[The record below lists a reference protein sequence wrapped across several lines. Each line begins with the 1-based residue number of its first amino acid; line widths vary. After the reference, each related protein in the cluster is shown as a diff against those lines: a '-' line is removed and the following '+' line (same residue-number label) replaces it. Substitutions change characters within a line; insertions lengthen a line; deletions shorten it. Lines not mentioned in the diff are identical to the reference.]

1 MVTDILPNEKNEL
14 NRVFTT
20 LGASNHALEKRQ
32 QVDYYATDPKA
43 LTLLL
48 EKLKKDNVILP
59 RNIMGPCCGGGH
71 LSEELKKH
79 GYNVSSYD
87 LYDHGY
93 DSIKQDFLK
102 SEIKADCILTNPPY
116 KYALEF
122 TEKALKNINPKGFV
136 VMLLRIQFL
145 EGKKRNLFF
154 KKFPPKYIYIFSS
167 RQNCAKNGDFE
178 KYVRNSAICY
188 AWYIWQEGSKS
199 EPIIRW
205 ID

>member
-1 MVTDILPNEKNEL
+1 MEEKNK
-14 NRVFTT
+14 RISVFTT
-20 LGASNHALEKRQ
+20 LGASNHALTERQ
-32 QVDYYATDPKA
+32 KVDYYATDPRA

-48 EKLKKDNVILP
+48 EKLKKDNIDLP
-59 RNIMGPCCGGGH
+59 RNIMEPCCGGGH

-79 GYNVSSYD
+79 GYNVTSYD
-87 LYDHGY
+87 LYNHGY

-122 TEKALKNINPKGFV
+122 IQKALKNINPNGYV
-136 VMLLRIQFL
+136 LMLLRIQFL

-154 KKFPPKYIYIFSS
+154 KKFPPKYVYVYSS
-167 RQNCAKNGDFE
+167 RQNCAKNGDF
-178 KYVRNSAICY
+178 KTYDRNSATCY
-188 AWYIWQEGSKS
+188 AWYIWKEGNKS